1 MTWGCIPGA
10 FGVPSAKAAA
20 AFFSFS
26 VKRDV
31 EKQIFQTRC
40 RRTTSPTLTT
50 SEGTPRKT
58 VHSHVIN
65 PQSVRDTFLAFHDM
79 HNVRV
84 YIFNVCFSTGGPS
97 PGAAHHLRTHGSPRP
112 RPGAWSHVPTCAALV
127 QGPGVP
133 PSRRSGVATSDVRR
147 RPRARDTAPPPSPPS
162 ALRHHLFRQPP
173 PRLTAS
179 RSC

>member
-1 MTWGCIPGA
+1 M
-10 FGVPSAKAAA
+10 
-20 AFFSFS
+20 
-26 VKRDV
+26 KRDV

-40 RRTTSPTLTT
+40 RSTSPTLTT

-84 YIFNVCFSTGGPS
+84 YIFQRLFQQRRPS

-112 RPGAWSHVPTCAALV
+112 RPGAWSAFGGDQVAL
-127 QGPGVP
+127 
-133 PSRRSGVATSDVRR
+133 S
-147 RPRARDTAPPPSPPS
+147 PRWS
-162 ALRHHLFRQPP
+162 
-173 PRLTAS
+173 
-179 RSC
+179 